1 MIQQKMERNTAQQQ
15 RKALFRQKIHAASGA
30 PSSALSKASL
40 GVQWNWI
47 RGACKHDSHFFLT
60 LSFLFLTLL
69 ILKKRGR
76 KKMKMFS
83 GRRRRCSQI
92 SSFKMLKLRGRKK
105 KNKVMMM
112 MMMMNT
118 SPTQPPTS
126 NPSPNPQPKASRQLV
141 ERQVLAIT
149 AFSDETCYH

>member
-1 MIQQKMERNTAQQQ
+1 
-15 RKALFRQKIHAASGA
+15 
-30 PSSALSKASL
+30 
-40 GVQWNWI
+40 
-47 RGACKHDSHFFLT
+47 
-60 LSFLFLTLL
+60 
-69 ILKKRGR
+69 
-76 KKMKMFS
+76 MKMLS
-83 GRRRRCSQI
+83 GGRRRRCSQI

-126 NPSPNPQPKASRQLV
+126 NPSPNPQPKAARQLV

>member
-1 MIQQKMERNTAQQQ
+1 
-15 RKALFRQKIHAASGA
+15 
-30 PSSALSKASL
+30 
-40 GVQWNWI
+40 
-47 RGACKHDSHFFLT
+47 
-60 LSFLFLTLL
+60 
-69 ILKKRGR
+69 
-76 KKMKMFS
+76 MKMFS

-92 SSFKMLKLRGRKK
+92 SSFNAKAEGEEEK
-105 KNKVMMM
+105 KNKVMMMMM

>member
-1 MIQQKMERNTAQQQ
+1 MSKSLPCRAGRRVQYNGIDYTKTIPGSTSVC
-15 RKALFRQKIHAASGA
+15 KKKVAS
-30 PSSALSKASL
+30 KKHIIYIY
-40 GVQWNWI
+40 VI
-47 RGACKHDSHFFLT
+47 RGACKNDSHFFLT

-112 MMMMNT
+112 MMMNT